1 MSEPT
6 KKALVPVLRFP
17 EFRDAGEWKE
27 IKLNDAADKKVKW
40 SFIGGPFGSNLKSSD
55 YTANGVR
62 IIQLQNIGDAEFND
76 NYKIFT
82 SDEKADELLS
92 CNIYPGD
99 IILSK
104 MGDPVGR
111 ACLIPNIHDRY
122 VMCSDGI
129 RLVIDEKSHI
139 KYFIYSLINSIQFRT
154 LVEKTATGSTRKR
167 IGLDDLKNLPM
178 VVPKVRE
185 QQKIADCLSS
195 IDELVTAQTQK
206 VEALKAHKKGLMQ
219 QLFPAESETVP
230 KLRFPEFRDAG
241 EWKKKSLNQITTA
254 IFDGTHQTPAYTED
268 GVPFFSVENIVS
280 GKLNKFISREDYQA
294 ATSKNKPEKGDI
306 LITRIGNIGFSTV
319 VNWDYEF
326 SIYVTLAV
334 VKMDDRFNS
343 YYLHSFMQSGFYQ
356 TEIRSK
362 SLLNAV
368 PCKINMDELRKT
380 KVLLPA
386 PEEQQKIAN
395 CLSSIDDLITTQTQ
409 KLAALKAHKKGLMQQ
424 LFPSVDDDCMDAGG
438 RATQDAKAEVQP

>member
-1 MSEPT
+1 MNVSTKNDLVPLLRFPEFRDFGDWEARTLGDKNVSTFVKERTSLEKLKLENYVSTENLLPDFSGVTTASKLPPT
-6 KKALVPVLRFP
+6 GSFTRFKKGDILISNIRPYLKKVWPANKEGASSNDVIVIRAQSKVSDVFLRFLLQNDEFINYIMKGAKGVKMPRGDISLMKEYPVAFPNTDEQQKIADCLTSIDELVTAQTQKIKALKAHKKGLMQQLFPAEGETVPKLRFP
-17 EFRDAGEWKE
+17 EFRDAGEWEE
-27 IKLNDAADKKVKW
+27 IKLIDTADKKVKW
-40 SFIGGPFGSNLKSSD
+40 SFIGGPFGSNLKSAD

-139 KYFIYSLINSIQFRT
+139 KYFIYSLINSVQFRT

-178 VVPKVRE
+178 VVPKVSE

-195 IDELVTAQTQK
+195 IDDLITAQTQK
-206 VEALKAHKKGLMQ
+206 LAVLKDHKKGLMQ
-219 QLFPAESETVP
+219 QLFPAVDEV
-230 KLRFPEFRDAG
+230 AG
-241 EWKKKSLNQITTA
+241 
-254 IFDGTHQTPAYTED
+254 
-268 GVPFFSVENIVS
+268 
-280 GKLNKFISREDYQA
+280 
-294 ATSKNKPEKGDI
+294 
-306 LITRIGNIGFSTV
+306 
-319 VNWDYEF
+319 
-326 SIYVTLAV
+326 
-334 VKMDDRFNS
+334 
-343 YYLHSFMQSGFYQ
+343 
-356 TEIRSK
+356 
-362 SLLNAV
+362 
-368 PCKINMDELRKT
+368 
-380 KVLLPA
+380 
-386 PEEQQKIAN
+386 
-395 CLSSIDDLITTQTQ
+395 
-409 KLAALKAHKKGLMQQ
+409 
-424 LFPSVDDDCMDAGG
+424 
-438 RATQDAKAEVQP
+438 